1 MEFKFDTNQKFQ
13 THAIEAVVDLFEGQP
28 RIEPELFFGTTS
40 SYAAIANEL
49 DITEET
55 VIANLQAVQ
64 ERNGHPKDSELA
76 FLDET
81 IETVDGSMS
90 VHFAN
95 FSVEMETGTGMM
107 LASTIVPSR
116 PLCLHV
122 LHTRIA
128 QVVELRTALELFR
141 RYGMRKFIVVVPSVA
156 VREGVLKTLK
166 ITESHFKTIHGNPP
180 YRYYVYD
187 SENRIQVRH
196 FAQSDGIEIMIMTI
210 AAFNKASNV
219 IRQATDK
226 LQGETP
232 LYMVQAARPI
242 LILDEP
248 QNMESEKSVAA
259 LALLNPLF
267 ALRYSAT
274 HRNPY
279 NLVYRLT
286 PYDAYREGIVK
297 RITVASVLRENE
309 ANQAFMRLDKIESK
323 KTTITARIA
332 VHKLMKNGTVKEQVV
347 LVRPSD
353 SLEAKTQR
361 PEYADFV
368 IEEIN
373 PGLGTVLFTN
383 GNELST
389 GESQGA
395 DKEALFE
402 AQIRYTIGQHFR
414 RQATL
419 KAQGI
424 KVLSLFFIDRVAN
437 YRTEQDDVGVLQ
449 RIFDQAFEDL
459 KGSSPSWAAD
469 WKDFKPEQVQGAY
482 FAQKRKRGGEPLF

>member
-95 FSVEMETGTGMM
+95 FSVEMETGTGK
-107 LASTIVPSR
+107 TYVY
-116 PLCLHV
+116 
-122 LHTRIA
+122 
-128 QVVELRTALELFR
+128 LRTALELFR

-469 WKDFKPEQVQGAY
+469 WKDLKPEQVQGAY

>member
-95 FSVEMETGTGMM
+95 FSVEMETGTGK
-107 LASTIVPSR
+107 TYVY
-116 PLCLHV
+116 
-122 LHTRIA
+122 
-128 QVVELRTALELFR
+128 LRTALELFR

-309 ANQAFMRLDKIESK
+309 ANQTFMRLDKIESK

-469 WKDFKPEQVQGAY
+469 WKDLKPEQVQGAY

>member
-1 MEFKFDTNQKFQ
+1 
-13 THAIEAVVDLFEGQP
+13 
-28 RIEPELFFGTTS
+28 
-40 SYAAIANEL
+40 
-49 DITEET
+49 
-55 VIANLQAVQ
+55 
-64 ERNGHPKDSELA
+64 
-76 FLDET
+76 
-81 IETVDGSMS
+81 
-90 VHFAN
+90 
-95 FSVEMETGTGMM
+95 
-107 LASTIVPSR
+107 
-116 PLCLHV
+116 
-122 LHTRIA
+122 
-128 QVVELRTALELFR
+128 
-141 RYGMRKFIVVVPSVA
+141 
-156 VREGVLKTLK
+156 
-166 ITESHFKTIHGNPP
+166 
-180 YRYYVYD
+180 
-187 SENRIQVRH
+187 
-196 FAQSDGIEIMIMTI
+196 
-210 AAFNKASNV
+210 
-219 IRQATDK
+219 
-226 LQGETP
+226 
-232 LYMVQAARPI
+232 
-242 LILDEP
+242 
-248 QNMESEKSVAA
+248 
-259 LALLNPLF
+259 
-267 ALRYSAT
+267 
-274 HRNPY
+274 
-279 NLVYRLT
+279 
-286 PYDAYREGIVK
+286 
-297 RITVASVLRENE
+297 
-309 ANQAFMRLDKIESK
+309 MRLDKIESK

-469 WKDFKPEQVQGAY
+469 WKDLKPEQVQGAY

>member
-95 FSVEMETGTGMM
+95 FSVEMETGTGK
-107 LASTIVPSR
+107 TYVY
-116 PLCLHV
+116 
-122 LHTRIA
+122 
-128 QVVELRTALELFR
+128 LRTALELFR

-274 HRNPY
+274 HRNP
-279 NLVYRLT
+279 
-286 PYDAYREGIVK
+286 
-297 RITVASVLRENE
+297 
-309 ANQAFMRLDKIESK
+309 
-323 KTTITARIA
+323 ARA
-332 VHKLMKNGTVKEQVV
+332 
-347 LVRPSD
+347 
-353 SLEAKTQR
+353 
-361 PEYADFV
+361 
-368 IEEIN
+368 
-373 PGLGTVLFTN
+373 
-383 GNELST
+383 
-389 GESQGA
+389 
-395 DKEALFE
+395 
-402 AQIRYTIGQHFR
+402 
-414 RQATL
+414 
-419 KAQGI
+419 
-424 KVLSLFFIDRVAN
+424 
-437 YRTEQDDVGVLQ
+437 
-449 RIFDQAFEDL
+449 
-459 KGSSPSWAAD
+459 
-469 WKDFKPEQVQGAY
+469 
-482 FAQKRKRGGEPLF
+482 